1 MKKKQTSKADLLAS
15 VWEAYENGKDFKRQ
29 IGLYSRVSE
38 NERFYRGD
46 QWKGVS
52 VEGLPTPTFN
62 LIRRVVNYLVSAIMN
77 YRMDLRYEDP
87 SADLR
92 EDSPAKRKL
101 AKTLSLLSDYRA
113 DCWERQGIDRLLRQA
128 LTDSILCGDG
138 VFYAWYDENLL
149 SADGHP
155 GDIRLSVIDNVNLFA
170 ADMNLSDIQS
180 QDFILLSGRCGVD
193 KLRKEALF
201 AGCSPEQAAR
211 IVPDEA
217 DGDQA
222 GDYGSMENADESAAK
237 ADYLIRF
244 SRNADGYVVF
254 EKCTKNLVI
263 RSAVTG
269 LRRYPVATFSWER
282 TKNCFHGSSPISE
295 LIGNQKYIN
304 KAFAMEM
311 KHMTDTA
318 FSKVIYDKRLIPE
331 WSNEVGQAIGVLS
344 GGDVSGAVTT
354 VGVGQMQEGYIDII
368 DRVITYTKELAGATE
383 TALGEVDPTNTSA
396 IITLRET
403 ADQPLDNVRSEFCH
417 CLEELAMI
425 WLEMEREYLPA
436 VRRVSDRKEIAV
448 LNLGDR
454 NLSHLIAR
462 AQTGASRRYSGTLQ
476 MSTLNSL
483 LSGGHISLSQYLMR
497 LPDGIIPD
505 KELLLEEAIAKEKE
519 EKSNGKR
526 TTKSDADGGSLL

>member
-1 MKKKQTSKADLLAS
+1 MKKKQNSGADILAS
-15 VWEAYENGKDFKRQ
+15 VWRAYENGKDFKRQ

-46 QWKGVS
+46 QWRGVS

-62 LIRRVVNYLVSAIMN
+62 LIRRVVNYLVSSVMS
-77 YRMDLRYEDP
+77 YRIDLRYEDP
-87 SADLR
+87 SIDIR

-101 AKTLSLLSDYRA
+101 SKNLGLLSEYREN
-113 DCWERQGIDRLLRQA
+113 CWERQGIDRLLRQV

-138 VFYAWYDENLL
+138 VIYAWYDENLI
-149 SADGHP
+149 SGDGYS

-170 ADMNLSDIQS
+170 ADMNLPDIQS

-193 KLRKEALF
+193 KLRREALRS
-201 AGCSPEQAAR
+201 GCTPEEAAK

-217 DGDQA
+217 DGEQA
-222 GDYGSMENADESAAK
+222 GDYGSVENPDESAAK

-244 SRNADGYVVF
+244 RKNAEGYVVF
-254 EKCTKNLVI
+254 EKCTRSLVI

-269 LRRYPVATFSWER
+269 MRRYPVASFSWER
-282 TKNCFHGSSPISE
+282 AKNCFHGSSPISE
-295 LIGNQKYIN
+295 LIGNQKYVN

-354 VGVGQMQEGYIDII
+354 VGVGQMQDGYIDII
-368 DRVITYTKELAGATE
+368 DRVITYTKELSGATE

-417 CLEELAMI
+417 CLEDLALI
-425 WLEMEREYLPA
+425 WLEMEHEYLPKYIRLA
-436 VRRVSDRKEIAV
+436 NSEGIAV
-448 LNLGDR
+448 LDLGNR

-462 AQTGASRRYSGTLQ
+462 AQTSASRRYSGSLL

-483 LSGGHISLSQYLMR
+483 LTSGQISLSQYLMR
-497 LPDGIIPD
+497 LPEGIIPD
-505 KELLLEEAIAKEKE
+505 KDLLLEEAIAKEKE
-519 EKSNGKR
+519 EKAYGKR
-526 TTKSDADGGSLL
+526 VSESAPG